1 MVRFGV
7 TTTVA
12 VGWGAESGRRHVEE
26 EVETDWDERYG
37 IKSELIALAN
47 KPAWSTSRSYPLTDA
62 TGTSSPMSLLLFFN
76 CRIHVFLRA
85 FKITIAFARYV
96 LL

>member
-26 EVETDWDERYG
+26 EVETDWDERYVQHLPSHRSRNKKG
-37 IKSELIALAN
+37 LMMELWKALYGRRN
-47 KPAWSTSRSYPLTDA
+47 LN
-62 TGTSSPMSLLLFFN
+62 SPFFN
-76 CRIHVFLRA
+76 
-85 FKITIAFARYV
+85 
-96 LL
+96 

>member
-1 MVRFGV
+1 MAGQ
-7 TTTVA
+7 
-12 VGWGAESGRRHVEE
+12 
-26 EVETDWDERYG
+26 TDWDRRYG

-47 KPAWSTSRSYPLTDA
+47 KPAWSTSRSCRLTDV
-62 TGTSSPMSLLLFFN
+62 TGTSSPVSLLLFFN
-76 CRIHVFLRA
+76 HRIHVVLRA